1 MAFFDFFIYFLF
13 FLRFSSIFFGIL
25 ISYHKKTMPTDTT
38 NTNIKE
44 NEYHKKN
51 MVRNTEIKKFID
63 FLFSILIA
71 ILIFIL
77 FRPSDKKGIML
88 DLKTNILLK
97 IAAITMMINADWDS
111 FYLFI
116 HPHVKV
122 FEKYTN
128 HTDTNFTLLNIF

>member
-1 MAFFDFFIYFLF
+1 
-13 FLRFSSIFFGIL
+13 
-25 ISYHKKTMPTDTT
+25 MPTDTT